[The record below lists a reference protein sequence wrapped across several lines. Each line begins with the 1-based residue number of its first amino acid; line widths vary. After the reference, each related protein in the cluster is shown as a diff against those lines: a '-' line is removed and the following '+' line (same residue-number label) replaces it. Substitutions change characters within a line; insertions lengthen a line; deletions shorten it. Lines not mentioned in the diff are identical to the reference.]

1 MNYLGQR
8 LESHICFAL
17 FGAVCYGCFFVFRL
31 LPVLLFRKS
40 LCCSRLAGFGGCCE
54 VVVYLLL

>member
-17 FGAVCYGCFFVFRL
+17 FGAVCYGCFFFVFRL
-31 LPVLLFRKS
+31 LSVLFVS
-40 LCCSRLAGFGGCCE
+40 
-54 VVVYLLL
+54 